1 MGWLCNPPQ
10 QVVTLDALSIE
21 EQELEREV
29 LMLRQRV
36 RKLLALLRLLVAR
49 LRISGFSLA
58 NPRVPEGR
66 AGLIR
71 LLPGFPGNGNSLPKI
86 QDVDADSTEELQSAL
101 VRIFAV
107 ALETLGSSH
116 HGISI

>member
-1 MGWLCNPPQ
+1 MSAGSRCQRSYDHRLRELVRTSGDPALAIDPGIPTSAVMGWLCNPPR

-29 LMLRQRV
+29 LMPRRRI

-66 AGLIR
+66 AGR
-71 LLPGFPGNGNSLPKI
+71 
-86 QDVDADSTEELQSAL
+86 
-101 VRIFAV
+101 
-107 ALETLGSSH
+107 
-116 HGISI
+116 